1 MTTKEKINS
10 LVLEFLDSDI
20 SKKLPT
26 SGFLAGG
33 ALSNWII
40 HRTLRTSSPIIND
53 LDVFTIDNVST
64 ENTWITSLTSWN
76 PEIVQSGYNYIMKL
90 SFENWYKILTCK
102 REGLVNY
109 ISVEVSPGSG
119 YKSILENFDLD
130 LCAIGCDLSTR
141 EVIYTPAFEKFF
153 DQLPQKREF
162 SLQNLNSPDK
172 TLIRALKKS
181 IQLDLTFSKNDF
193 DFLYYII
200 TELPGLHRKTFSDK
214 LAEDFLY
221 LQKNP
226 KTSQLLQ
233 SLKLVRRE
241 DIEDYLFHKSNS
253 YLGEKHFKL
262 WSLEQVKEFVVPTGV
277 TEKTEVDELLQIR
290 YFRTY
295 IHVLN
300 LYRAVGGH
308 FDVFKNED
316 FLQHLE
322 YLAFSG
328 WVDMDYNLVVAQKEW
343 IEWISKITSASPR
356 SFNYFRKKGLTKS
369 IEQVK
374 KMKSS
379 SVWNIIGKIFD
390 SCSFSLLDEYLEN
403 PDDELSQAY
412 LEISSRKSL
421 MTLVQDW

>member
-1 MTTKEKINS
+1 MTTKEKIDS
-10 LVLEFLDSDI
+10 LVLEFLDTDI

-26 SGFLAGG
+26 TGFLAGG

-40 HRTLRTSSPIIND
+40 HRTLGTQAPIIND
-53 LDVFTIDNVST
+53 LDIFTIDNVST
-64 ENTWITSLTSWN
+64 ENTWITSLTGWN

-102 REGLVNY
+102 REGLVNS

-130 LCAIGCDLSTR
+130 LCAVGCDLSTR
-141 EVIYTPAFEKFF
+141 EVLYTPAFEKFF
-153 DQLPQKREF
+153 DELPQKREF

-181 IQLDLTFSKNDF
+181 IQLGLSFSKNDF
-193 DFLYYII
+193 DFLYYTI

-241 DIEDYLFHKSNS
+241 DIEDYLFYKSNS
-253 YLGEKHFKL
+253 YHGEKHFKL
-262 WSLEQVKEFVVPTGV
+262 WSLEQVREFVVPKPNDV
-277 TEKTEVDELLQIR
+277 EEMKSYR

-308 FDVFKNED
+308 FDVFKGED

-322 YLAFSG
+322 YLAFTG
-328 WVDMDYNLVVAQKEW
+328 WVDMDYNLIVEQKEW

-390 SCSFSLLDEYLEN
+390 NCSFSLIDEYLEN
-403 PDDELSQAY
+403 PDDELSEAY
-412 LEISSRKSL
+412 LEISSRKSII
-421 MTLVQDW
+421 TLVQDW